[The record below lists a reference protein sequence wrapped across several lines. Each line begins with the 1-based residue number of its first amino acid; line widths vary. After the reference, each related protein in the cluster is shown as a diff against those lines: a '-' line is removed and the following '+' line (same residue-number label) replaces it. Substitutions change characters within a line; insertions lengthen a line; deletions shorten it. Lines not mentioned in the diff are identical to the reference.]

1 MGRLSGK
8 VALIT
13 GAARGQGAEHARQFV
28 AAGAKVVLGDV
39 LDDLGSAVADEL
51 GDEARYCHLDV
62 SDEGDWAAA
71 VELTVSTF
79 GTLTTLINN
88 AGILHVG
95 PLEQTAVE
103 DYMRVVA
110 VNQLG
115 CFLGMRAVAAP
126 MRAGGG
132 GSIVNTSS
140 IAGQVGVPGVIS
152 YVATKFAIRGM
163 TKAAAMEL
171 GHSGIRV
178 NSVHPGTV
186 DTPMIATGEFDD
198 VDQDGLYA
206 ALPIPRIG
214 RPADIAAMM
223 VFLASDESSYCT
235 GSEFFVDGGLTA
247 GPPLP
252 GIVD

>member
-8 VALIT
+8 VAIIS

-28 AAGAKVVLGDV
+28 AQGAKVVLGDV
-39 LDDLGSAVADEL
+39 LDDLGKAVAEEL
-51 GDEARYCHLDV
+51 GDDGVYCRLDV
-62 SDEGDWAAA
+62 TNEDDWAAA
-71 VELTVSTF
+71 VALAISTF
-79 GTLTTLINN
+79 GSLTTLINN
-88 AGILHVG
+88 AGILKVG
-95 PLEQTAVE
+95 ALEDVSVA
-103 DYMRVVA
+103 DYMQVVS

-115 CFLGMRAVAAP
+115 CFLGMRSVAGA
-126 MRAGGG
+126 MRSGGG

-140 IAGQVGVPGVIS
+140 IAGQVGVPGVMS
-152 YVATKFAIRGM
+152 YVASKFAIRGM

-178 NSVHPGTV
+178 NSVHPGTI
-186 DTPMIATGEFDD
+186 DTPMISGGEFDN

-214 RPADIAAMM
+214 QPVDISNMM
-223 VFLASDESSYCT
+223 VFLASDESAYCT
-235 GSEFFVDGGLTA
+235 GGEFYVDGGLTA
-247 GPPLP
+247 GPAMQ